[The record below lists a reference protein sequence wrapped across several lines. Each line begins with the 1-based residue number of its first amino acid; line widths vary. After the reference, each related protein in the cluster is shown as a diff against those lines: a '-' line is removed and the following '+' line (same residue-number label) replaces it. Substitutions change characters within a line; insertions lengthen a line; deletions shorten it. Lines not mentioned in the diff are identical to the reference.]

1 MMISRQR
8 YKTSF
13 GFIDLLFNLLV
24 GFTFMFILAF
34 MLINPIAKK
43 HELDPKAE
51 YLIIMTWDN
60 KSKSDIDIWVMDNL
74 DHVVSFRQ
82 KDQAMI
88 NLDRDDLGQV
98 NDTYINARG
107 VEVKRNYN
115 REVVSIRTKDQRRY
129 LVTVHYYNARG
140 RGSVP
145 QFGLNPTP
153 EPGPES
159 ERPDGDGDRIVRPVP
174 SITPVLPSAA
184 REKVKVQ
191 LLQLNP
197 WTLLHEKTV
206 VLDTEGQEIHIF
218 EFEVDDNENVTVEE
232 TNQMIINAPGSGRER
247 WARGGMGTV
256 GP

>member
-1 MMISRQR
+1 MTSRQR

-51 YLIIMTWDN
+51 YLVIMTWDD
-60 KSKSDIDIWVMDNL
+60 KSISDIDIWIMDDL

-88 NLDRDDLGQV
+88 NLDRDDLGLS

-107 VEVKRNYN
+107 EEVKRNYN
-115 REVVSIRTKDQRRY
+115 REVVSIRTKNQRRY

-140 RGSVP
+140 RGRMP
-145 QFGLNPTP
+145 QFGRTPTP
-153 EPGPES
+153 EPGAGPA
-159 ERPDGDGDRIVRPVP
+159 RGPLDRVEP
-174 SITPVLPSAA
+174 STSPAPTPSA
-184 REKVKVQ
+184 REEIKIQ

-206 VLDTEGQEIHIF
+206 VLEAEGQEIHIF
-218 EFEVDDNENVTVEE
+218 EFEVDASENVTVEE
-232 TNQMIINAPGSGRER
+232 TNQMIINAPNGSRKQWSR
-247 WARGGMGTV
+247 QGMGTI

>member
-34 MLINPIAKK
+34 MLINPVAKK

-74 DHVVSFRQ
+74 NHVISFRK

-140 RGSVP
+140 RGQVP
-145 QFGLNPTP
+145 QFGLDPTP
-153 EPGPES
+153 EPGPGGPA
-159 ERPDGDGDRIVRPVP
+159 RGPLDRAGPVADP
-174 SITPVLPSAA
+174 ASTSSA
-184 REKVKVQ
+184 REEVKIQ

-218 EFEVDDNENVTVEE
+218 EFEVDANASVTVEE
-232 TNQMIINAPGSGRER
+232 TNQMIINAPGGGREQ
-247 WARGGMGTV
+247 WARQGGGTV
-256 GP
+256 GGP

>member
-1 MMISRQR
+1 MTSRQR

-51 YLIIMTWDN
+51 YLIIMTWD
-60 KSKSDIDIWVMDNL
+60 SKSISDVDIWVMDDL

-88 NLDRDDLGQV
+88 NLDRDDLGLS
-98 NDTYINARG
+98 NDTYINGQGEAITRS
-107 VEVKRNYN
+107 YN

-140 RGSVP
+140 RGQGP
-145 QFGLNPTP
+145 QFGLAPTP
-153 EPGPES
+153 EPGPDAGHNRLGRQE
-159 ERPDGDGDRIVRPVP
+159 PNTNLTP
-174 SITPVLPSAA
+174 SPSA
-184 REKVKVQ
+184 REEVKIQ

-206 VLDTEGQEIHIF
+206 VLETEGQEIHIF
-218 EFEVDDNENVTVEE
+218 EFKVDADENVTVEE
-232 TNQMIINAPGSGRER
+232 TNQMIINAPGSTRQK
-247 WARGGMGTV
+247 WSRGGMGTI

>member
-1 MMISRQR
+1 MISRQR

-60 KSKSDIDIWVMDNL
+60 KSIGDIDIWIMDNL
-74 DHVVSFRQ
+74 NHVVSFRK
-82 KDQAMI
+82 KDEAMI
-88 NLDRDDLGQV
+88 NLDRDDLGLS

-153 EPGPES
+153 EPGPGG
-159 ERPDGDGDRIVRPVP
+159 GDSRLGGPHGP
-174 SITPVLPSAA
+174 KANPALTPTA
-184 REKVKVQ
+184 REEVKIQ

-206 VLDTEGQEIHIF
+206 VLDTEGQEMHIF
-218 EFEVDDNENVTVEE
+218 EFAVDANANVTVEE
-232 TNQMIINAPGSGRER
+232 TNQMIINAPGTAREQ
-247 WARGGMGTV
+247 WARQGGGHV
-256 GP
+256 GGP

>member
-1 MMISRQR
+1 
-8 YKTSF
+8 
-13 GFIDLLFNLLV
+13 
-24 GFTFMFILAF
+24 MFILAF

-60 KSKSDIDIWVMDNL
+60 KSMSDIDIWIMDDL
-74 DHVVSFRQ
+74 DHVVSFRK

-88 NLDRDDLGQV
+88 NLDRDDLGMV

-153 EPGPES
+153 EPGPGA
-159 ERPDGDGDRIVRPVP
+159 GDSRLGGPHGP
-174 SITPVLPSAA
+174 KANPALTPTA
-184 REKVKVQ
+184 REKVKIQ

-206 VLDTEGQEIHIF
+206 VLDTEGQEMHIF
-218 EFEVDDNENVTVEE
+218 EFEVDANENVTVEE
-232 TNQMIINAPGSGRER
+232 TNQMIINAPGTAREQ
-247 WARGGMGTV
+247 WAREGMGTI

>member
-1 MMISRQR
+1 MTSRQR

-43 HELDPKAE
+43 HEFDPKAE
-51 YLIIMTWDN
+51 YLVIMTWDS
-60 KSKSDIDIWVMDNL
+60 KSISDIDIWIMDDL

-88 NLDRDDLGQV
+88 NLDRDDLGLS
-98 NDTYINARG
+98 NDTYINGRG
-107 VEVKRNYN
+107 EEIKRRYN

-140 RGSVP
+140 RGTMP
-145 QFGLNPTP
+145 QFGRPPTP
-153 EPGPES
+153 EPGPE
-159 ERPDGDGDRIVRPVP
+159 DGGNNRLGRQAP
-174 SITPVLPSAA
+174 SPTPSPSA
-184 REKVKVQ
+184 REEVKIQ

-218 EFEVDDNENVTVEE
+218 EFEVDANENVIVEE
-232 TNQMIINAPGSGRER
+232 TNQMIINAPGSGRQR
-247 WARGGMGTV
+247 WSRGGMGTI

>member
-1 MMISRQR
+1 MISRQR

-60 KSKSDIDIWVMDNL
+60 KSIGDIDIWVMDDL

-88 NLDRDDLGQV
+88 NLDRDDLGLS

-107 VEVKRNYN
+107 ERVERNYN

-129 LVTVHYYNARG
+129 LVTIHYYNARG
-140 RGSVP
+140 RGQVP
-145 QFGLNPTP
+145 QFGLAPTP
-153 EPGPES
+153 EPGP
-159 ERPDGDGDRIVRPVP
+159 DGGNNRLGRQAP
-174 SITPVLPSAA
+174 STKPTPSPSA
-184 REKVKVQ
+184 REEVKIQ

-206 VLDTEGQEIHIF
+206 VLETEGQEIHIF
-218 EFEVDDNENVTVEE
+218 EFKVDADENVTVEE
-232 TNQMIINAPGSGRER
+232 TNQMIINAPGSGRQK
-247 WARGGMGTV
+247 WSRGGMGTI